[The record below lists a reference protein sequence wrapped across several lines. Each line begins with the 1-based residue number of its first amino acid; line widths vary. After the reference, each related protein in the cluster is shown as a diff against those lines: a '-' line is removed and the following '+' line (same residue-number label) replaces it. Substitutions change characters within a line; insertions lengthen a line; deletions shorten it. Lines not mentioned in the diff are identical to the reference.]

1 MCAGDGWM
9 NEIESHAKDI
19 LFCWVYMY
27 KGPPLSLS
35 CSRARS
41 LYLSR
46 SPHAQK
52 TLGTRLFISGR
63 DKGEGE
69 VVLWLRWEMADR
81 AELKKF

>member
-1 MCAGDGWM
+1 MKLRVTPKIFYFVEFTC
-9 NEIESHAKDI
+9 IK
-19 LFCWVYMY
+19 V
-27 KGPPLSLS
+27 PLSPSLALA
-35 CSRARS
+35 RARS

-69 VVLWLRWEMADR
+69 VVLGLR
-81 AELKKF
+81 